1 MTASNKVIKANFIS
15 EEWMNLQQ
23 AFAKKQYKQ
32 QLKCKENTK
41 HFTEN
46 TKNFFEL
53 EYKGNYKKEIE
64 KW

>member
-1 MTASNKVIKANFIS
+1 MTASNKVIKANFVS

-23 AFAKKQYKQ
+23 TFAKKQYKQ

-41 HFTEN
+41 HFTEISK
-46 TKNFFEL
+46 TFFEL
-53 EYKGNYKKEIE
+53 EYKGIYKKEIE